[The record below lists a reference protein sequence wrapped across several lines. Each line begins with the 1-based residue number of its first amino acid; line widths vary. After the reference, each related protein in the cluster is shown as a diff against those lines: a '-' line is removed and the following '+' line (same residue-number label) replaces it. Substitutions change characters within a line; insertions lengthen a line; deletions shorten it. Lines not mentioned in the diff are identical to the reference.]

1 MTAAPSGLD
10 VRAVAPDDRAA
21 LLELLAS
28 SLDWVPN
35 ELFDRFFEW
44 KHVENPFGRS
54 PAWVAVEAGRLV
66 GFRTFL
72 RWELEDPTGRV
83 HRAVRAVD
91 TATHPDHRGRGVF
104 RELTMHALDRVREES
119 VELVF
124 NTPNDKSRPGYLSM
138 GWQEVGRVATALR
151 ATRPGAVTRMLRS
164 RVPAERWSL
173 PATAGSPALEILTDS
188 RISTLLAR
196 LAPPGGLRTPRS
208 PQYLRWRYGFEPL
221 RYRVI
226 ALEQDPSDGVAVF
239 RLRRRGSAIEAAL
252 CDVLVPEGDTSRER
266 ALVSEVA
273 RTSGADYVIRVGA
286 SPGDIRAGFVHVPR
300 IGPVLTWRHVTLEAG
315 DVPHLRDLDLALGD
329 IELF

>member
-10 VRAVAPDDRAA
+10 VRAVAPDDRAGV
-21 LLELLAS
+21 LELLAA
-28 SLDWVPN
+28 SLEWVPN
-35 ELFDRFFEW
+35 ELFDRFFDW

-54 PAWVAVEAGRLV
+54 PAWVAVDAGRIV

-72 RWELEDPTGRV
+72 RWELEDSTGRV

-104 RELTMHALDRVREES
+104 RELTMHALECVREEG
-119 VELVF
+119 VEFVF

-138 GWQEVGRVATALR
+138 GWQQVGRVATALR
-151 ATRPGAVTRMLRS
+151 PTRLGAIARMLRS

-173 PATAGSPALEILTDS
+173 PTTAGSAAPEVLADS
-188 RISTLLAR
+188 RISALLGEVA
-196 LAPPGGLRTPRS
+196 APTALRTPRS
-208 PQYLRWRYGFEPL
+208 PQFLRWRYGFEPL
-221 RYRVI
+221 RYRAI
-226 ALEQDPSDGVAVF
+226 ALEHDPSAGVAVF
-239 RLRRRGSAIEAAL
+239 RLRRRGGATEAAL
-252 CDVLVPEGDTSRER
+252 CDVLVPHGDTSIAR

-286 SPGDIRAGFVHVPR
+286 SPGDLRAGFVHVPR
-300 IGPVLTWRHVTLEAG
+300 IGPMLTWRHVTVEVGA
-315 DVPHLRDLDLALGD
+315 VPRLHDLDLALGD